1 MKLFHNL
8 QFNLT
13 NVIIA
18 LIALI
23 AIIDVIFS
31 LFTSSFNAFSLYR
44 YPLYSHLIILI
55 GFGSW
60 LIACDFKK
68 YDYLIYIGIILT
80 LLIFPTFLGSAFW
93 SFNSPYTE
101 NSEVYQTLIDGIVSF
116 AYFALFL
123 SKVILSKLKK

>member
-1 MKLFHNL
+1 MKFLSHLKLNRRDL
-8 QFNLT
+8 
-13 NVIIA
+13 IIA
-18 LIALI
+18 LIALV

-31 LFTSSFNAFSLYR
+31 FLTSNFNAFSSYR
-44 YPLYSHLIILI
+44 FPLYYHLIILI

-68 YDYLIYIGIILT
+68 YDYLIYIGIIWT

-123 SKVILSKLKK
+123 SKVIWSKLKK

>member
-1 MKLFHNL
+1 MKLFHNF

-13 NVIIA
+13 NVFIA

-31 LFTSSFNAFSLYR
+31 LLTSNFNAFSSYR
-44 YPLYSHLIILI
+44 LPLYYHLIILI
-55 GFGSW
+55 GFGFW
-60 LIACDFKK
+60 LMACDFKK
-68 YDYLIYIGIILT
+68 YDYLIYSGIFLT
-80 LLIFPTFLGSAFW
+80 LLAFPTFLGSAFW

-101 NSEVYQTLIDGIVSF
+101 NSEAYQTLIDGIVSF

>member
-1 MKLFHNL
+1 MKLFHNF

-18 LIALI
+18 LIVLI

-44 YPLYSHLIILI
+44 FPLYYHLIILI

-68 YDYLIYIGIILT
+68 YDYLIYIGIIWT

>member
-1 MKLFHNL
+1 MKFFHNF
-8 QFNLT
+8 QFTLT

-55 GFGSW
+55 GFSSW

-101 NSEVYQTLIDGIVSF
+101 NNEVYQTLIDGIVSF